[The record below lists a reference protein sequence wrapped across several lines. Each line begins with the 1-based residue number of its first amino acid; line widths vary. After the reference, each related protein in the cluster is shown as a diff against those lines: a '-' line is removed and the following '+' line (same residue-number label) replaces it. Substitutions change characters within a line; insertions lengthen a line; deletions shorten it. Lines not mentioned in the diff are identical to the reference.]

1 MYKKVLNSK
10 KEFQHNKDLH
20 IQELELLEVDELE
33 LDELDYNVDILK
45 DNWYG
50 IYTEAERKNILIGD
64 EEIHYNSNENN
75 IILKSNGFIDHIDS
89 GIFPIYGKKVI
100 KTK

>member
-1 MYKKVLNSK
+1 MYKKILKN
-10 KEFQHNKDLH
+10 KECIQHNKELH
-20 IQELELLEVDELE
+20 IQELELLETDELDLDELE
-33 LDELDYNVDILK
+33 YNVDILK
-45 DNWYG
+45 DNWHG
-50 IYTEAERKNILIGD
+50 IYTEAELKNILTGD
-64 EEIHYNSNENN
+64 EDIHYSSNENN